1 MFRHELRVL
10 DAYHIATIHRK
21 NSGKAHVKDVVL
33 NMQAVLEAQTIAAR
47 LQLVLE
53 ALLKQRNRLQALAA
67 LRVAEDG

>member
-1 MFRHELRVL
+1 MLLSTSSTLVIWPSVKL
-10 DAYHIATIHRK
+10 AK
-21 NSGKAHVKDVVL
+21 NGGKAHVRDVVL
-33 NMQAVLEAQTIAAR
+33 NMQAVLEARTTAAR